1 MKQQETDKIKKPEKV
16 VVSRKELNIQNDG
29 KQKCEEELNIV
40 NKQLD
45 FEYDEK
51 EKQEAEIIVANNEVA
66 FQKEEKEKRE
76 AELNIANKELAFRKE
91 EEKKRDAE
99 LSTANYARSL
109 IEASLDPLVT
119 ISAEGKITDV
129 NKALIKVTG
138 VSRKK
143 LIDTNFSNYFTEPEK
158 AHEGYRQ
165 VFEKGFVSGYPLT
178 IKHKNGRLTDV
189 LYNASVYK
197 DNKGNVL
204 GVFAAAR
211 DVTEQKWAIDL
222 RIANKEL
229 AFQNGEKENRAAE
242 LVIANEELAFQ
253 NYEKGN
259 RAAELAIANKE
270 LIFQNEEKEK
280 RAAELVIANEE
291 LAFQNREKENRAAEL
306 AIANK
311 ELSFQN
317 EEKEKRAAELVIA
330 NKELVFQ
337 NGEKEKRAVELVI
350 ANEELAFQNEEKEK
364 RAAELIMANGELNKA
379 ERVIKKLNMGLERKV
394 MERTAELESANK
406 ELESFSYSV
415 SHDLRA
421 PLRAVNG
428 YAQILN
434 EDYGAQLEPEAS
446 RITNNIMTNAKK
458 MGQLIDD
465 LLTFSRLGRKKLV
478 KRIILMQ
485 DMVSNLC
492 DEIKDKES
500 NGNIQFRITELK
512 PAKGNITAIEQV
524 WVNLI
529 SNAVKY
535 SGGKEKPIIEIGSE
549 IKGDE
554 IIYHIKDNGAGF
566 DMHYAD
572 KLFGVF
578 QRLHSDE
585 EFEGTGVGLAIVKR
599 LIGRHGGRVWAEAKV
614 DEGATFYFTLHK

>member
-1 MKQQETDKIKKPEKV
+1 MHQHETDKIKRPETLV
-16 VVSRKELNIQNDG
+16 VPGKELAIQNDD
-29 KQKCEEELNIV
+29 KTSCEEELIIA

-45 FEYDEK
+45 FENVEK
-51 EKQEAEIIVANNEVA
+51 EKQESEIIVANNEVT

-76 AELNIANKELAFRKE
+76 AELIIANKELTFRKE
-91 EEKKRDAE
+91 EKKKLEDE
-99 LSTANYARSL
+99 LTTANYARSL

-138 VSRKK
+138 VSRKN
-143 LIDTNFSNYFTEPEK
+143 LIGTNFSNYFTEPEK
-158 AHEGYRQ
+158 AEEGYRQ
-165 VFEKGFVSGYPLT
+165 VFEKGFVAGYPLT
-178 IKHKNGRLTDV
+178 IKHKNGHLTDV

-197 DNKGNVL
+197 DNNGKVL

-222 RIANKEL
+222 RVANKEL
-229 AFQNGEKENRAAE
+229 A
-242 LVIANEELAFQ
+242 
-253 NYEKGN
+253 
-259 RAAELAIANKE
+259 
-270 LIFQNEEKEK
+270 FQNEEKEK

-291 LAFQNREKENRAAEL
+291 LAFQNYEKENRAAEL
-306 AIANK
+306 D
-311 ELSFQN
+311 
-317 EEKEKRAAELVIA
+317 IA

-337 NGEKEKRAVELVI
+337 NGEKEKRAAELIV
-350 ANEELAFQNEEKEK
+350 ANKELAFQNEEKEK
-364 RAAELIMANGELNKA
+364 RAAELVKTNEELNKA
-379 ERVIKKLNMGLERKV
+379 KIVIKKLNIGLEKKV

-434 EDYGAQLEPEAS
+434 EDYGSQLEPEAS
-446 RITNNIMTNAKK
+446 RITNNIMINAKK
-458 MGQLIDD
+458 MGRLIDD

-478 KRIILMQ
+478 KRMIQMQ

-492 DEIKDKES
+492 NEIKDKE
-500 NGNIQFRITELK
+500 GNSHIQFQINELK
-512 PAKGNITAIEQV
+512 PAKGNTTAIEQV

-535 SGGKEKPIIEIGSE
+535 SGGKENPIIEIGSE

-572 KLFGVF
+572 KLFGIF

>member
-1 MKQQETDKIKKPEKV
+1 MHQQEKDKIKKLDELIIA
-16 VVSRKELNIQNDG
+16 RKKLVFQN
-29 KQKCEEELNIV
+29 K
-40 NKQLD
+40 
-45 FEYDEK
+45 
-51 EKQEAEIIVANNEVA
+51 
-66 FQKEEKEKRE
+66 EKEKRE
-76 AELNIANKELAFRKE
+76 AELIIANKELAFRKK
-91 EEKKRDAE
+91 EKKKGEAE
-99 LSTANYARSL
+99 LATANYARSL

-129 NKALIKVTG
+129 NEALIKVTG
-138 VSRKK
+138 VSRKN
-143 LIDTNFSNYFTEPEK
+143 LIGTSFSNYFTEPEK

-165 VFEKGFVSGYPLT
+165 VFEKGFVSAYPLT
-178 IKHKNGRLTDV
+178 IKNKNGKLTDV
-189 LYNASVYK
+189 LYNASIYK
-197 DNKGNVL
+197 DSNGNVL

-222 RIANKEL
+222 RVANKKL
-229 AFQNGEKENRAAE
+229 AFQYEENEK
-242 LVIANEELAFQ
+242 
-253 NYEKGN
+253 

-270 LIFQNEEKEK
+270 LVFQNNEKERRAAELAIANKELAFQNKEKEKRAVELATANKELVFQNDEKEK

-291 LAFQNREKENRAAEL
+291 LAFQNYEKEN
-306 AIANK
+306 
-311 ELSFQN
+311 
-317 EEKEKRAAELVIA
+317 RAAELVIA
-330 NKELVFQ
+330 NK
-337 NGEKEKRAVELVI
+337 
-350 ANEELAFQNEEKEK
+350 ELAFQNEEKEK
-364 RAAELIMANGELNKA
+364 RAAELVMANEDLNKA
-379 ERVIKKLNMGLERKV
+379 EIVIKKLNMGLEKKV

-434 EDYGAQLEPEAS
+434 EDYGTQLEPEAG
-446 RITNNIMTNAKK
+446 RITKNIMTNAKK
-458 MGQLIDD
+458 MGQLIDG
-465 LLTFSRLGRKKLV
+465 LLTFSQLGRKKLV
-478 KRIILMQ
+478 KKIVLMQ
-485 DMVSNLC
+485 DMVSHLC
-492 DEIKDKES
+492 NEIKDKENNS
-500 NGNIQFRITELK
+500 NIQFQINELQPSK
-512 PAKGNITAIEQV
+512 CNIIAIEQV

-566 DMHYAD
+566 DMRYAD
-572 KLFGVF
+572 KLFGIF

-599 LIGRHGGRVWAEAKV
+599 LVTKHGGRVWAEGKLN
-614 DEGATFYFTLHK
+614 EGAAFYFTLHK